1 MKSVTETIKSI
12 NNKKIA
18 TIGIACFAAILLVVF
33 FAAKPAASSEETV
46 RDAEVTAVTMEHT
59 LTAAGE
65 IEAAK
70 SEEIAFDTA
79 KSFRGMCVEEGD
91 QVRKGQH
98 LISYSDGTY
107 TDAPAAGVVAEINAP
122 ETGNTA
128 GDSNTVVLDYTDTLL
143 LSITVPE
150 EEINLV
156 EKGDDA
162 QITVNADSSKTYE
175 GKVTSIKALSDT
187 QISGLESSS
196 TASSSEESET
206 GGTASGSSE
215 AKTSGQSAGK
225 TSGQTASYTV
235 KLKLDNDGSL
245 KLGMSASCTVVIAS
259 SSNVAGIPVEAVLF
273 DEDDEPYVY
282 QVDGKE
288 VAKKKVEIG
297 ESDPTYVEITKG
309 LQIGDV
315 VRIGYEKE
323 SETEQ

>member
-12 NNKKIA
+12 SNKKIA
-18 TIGIACFAAILLVVF
+18 TIGIACFAAFLLVVF

-91 QVRKGQH
+91 QVREGQH
-98 LISYSDGTY
+98 LISYTDGTY

-128 GDSNTVVLDYTDTLL
+128 GDSNTVVLDYTDSLL

-156 EKGDDA
+156 EKGDEA
-162 QITVNADSSKTYE
+162 QITVNADTSRTYE
-175 GKVTSIKALSDT
+175 DKVTSIKALSDT

-196 TASSSEESET
+196 EESEA
-206 GGTASGSSE
+206 GEVG
-215 AKTSGQSAGK
+215 SGQTSEQ

-273 DEDDEPYVY
+273 DDDGEPYVY

-297 ESDPTYVEITKG
+297 ESDPTYAEITKG